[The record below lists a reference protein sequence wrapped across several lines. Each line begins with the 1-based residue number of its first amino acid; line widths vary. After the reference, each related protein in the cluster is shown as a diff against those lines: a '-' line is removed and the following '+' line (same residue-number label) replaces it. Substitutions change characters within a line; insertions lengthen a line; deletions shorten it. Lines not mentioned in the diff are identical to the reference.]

1 MKKIYEWALNHAE
14 VPARAMHAVSMLRSE
29 HAERFVEVCVGC
41 EVNDED
47 VPQEFIYNDKLHKLV
62 SCNYV
67 LDKIVYETVDTD
79 CRYFDNQEDAD
90 KYALTGDYHWN
101 KSSANATDNYPIKA
115 SWTRPCEHETYY
127 SRWFAWAGV
136 KFEE

>member
-1 MKKIYEWALNHAE
+1 MNGALNHVD
-14 VPARAMHAVSMLRSE
+14 VPARAMQAVSMLNSD
-29 HAERFVEVCVGC
+29 HAERFVEVCIGC
-41 EVNDED
+41 DISDND

-62 SCNYV
+62 HCNYV

-79 CRYFDNQEDAD
+79 YRYFDNQEDAD

-101 KSSANATDNYPIKA
+101 KSSANVTDNYPIKA
-115 SWTRPCEHETYY
+115 AWTRPCEHETYY

-136 KFEE
+136 KFE